1 MNHLYEPQPERV
13 ISKTLDVDDVK
24 YITALAQD
32 VGQTDKNIAA
42 LESGFFSAPNLD
54 WLENEKQNLKVAEQL
69 HFLKTVKTAEA
80 GELFKDG
87 KLSLT
92 PPDYFTNTKRG
103 AHGGAV
109 ERLGSSKGAKVGQG
123 KHRQIERL
131 IAKNRKPEPRDKS
144 ISYQGA
150 NSDGFDACAAP
161 VQSGWILNPDSN
173 RRQLEYIP
181 ERRSKAFLMQRKWS
195 NQLKMQ
201 MIYQPTPSDAPPAN
215 DGDRYTEKLTSRAV
229 RKIFES
235 GAYVAACHS
244 GFTTFLTLTFS
255 EEQRKHIF
263 GGEAQTDEGL
273 LYCPIQ
279 TTIGAEVSRFLNSA
293 KKIYQRGFS
302 FQPDDLKNNKQNN
315 LGLKS
320 DKIKVPGRIG
330 RPLKSVYH
338 TVDENKVKTKH
349 VKELH
354 GPTGAPFDFHYIW
367 VAECP
372 MNEDGEPNPHVH
384 VLLNWQVPHEHFLGW
399 AHQIEKLWGHGV
411 AHLEKIKYGTAAAG
425 YLIKA
430 VGYAAKGDNADQ
442 GLIKGNRYNIARCSR
457 APDWEVLAS
466 FEAGNMASII
476 KECGYRL
483 ERWRKPIEKEIKRKR
498 DKRDEA
504 IKAMAIKNNQGKR
517 SAHFKLKNLIEKLEG
532 EIKEQRDVLKNRGVY
547 ARSEN
552 VFSICFDGE
561 ESAQKMD
568 EFLIWAAGARDWSM
582 QTSDLDLSEVQRY
595 AQQHYEEEYQSF
607 LSKRNNWQSQF
618 NQLMP
623 PSMTNE
629 EIEQF
634 KTTQRAQ
641 VEEYFAHTLH

>member
-1 MNHLYEPQPERV
+1 MNHLYEPQPEREIANV
-13 ISKTLDVDDVK
+13 LSIEDVK
-24 YITALAQD
+24 HVTALAQD

-42 LESGFFSAPNLD
+42 LESGFFSAPNND
-54 WLENEKQNLKVAEQL
+54 WLESENQKLKIAEQL

-109 ERLGSSKGAKVGQG
+109 ERLGSSKGAKVGQK
-123 KHRQIERL
+123 KHARIKRL
-131 IAKNRKPEPRDKS
+131 IDQNRKPTPRDKS
-144 ISYQGA
+144 VSFQGV
-150 NSDGFDACAAP
+150 NYDNFDDCATPAP
-161 VQSGWILNPDSN
+161 TGWIESKKGTKNKVTYVPKN
-173 RRQLEYIP
+173 RTQ
-181 ERRSKAFLMQRKWS
+181 AFLMQRKWS

-215 DGDRYTEKLTSRAV
+215 QGDRYTEKLTSRAV

-235 GAYVAACHS
+235 GAYVASCHG

-255 EEQRKHIF
+255 DEQRKHIF
-263 GGEAQTDEGL
+263 GGEALTEDGL
-273 LYCPIQ
+273 AYCPIP
-279 TTIGAEVSRFLNSA
+279 TTIGAEVSRLLNSM
-293 KKIYQRGFS
+293 KKVYERGFS
-302 FQPDDLKNNKQNN
+302 FQPDDLKNHKQSN
-315 LGLKS
+315 LELNS
-320 DKIKVPGRIG
+320 EKIKVPGRIG

-338 TVDENKVKTKH
+338 TVDEHKVKTKH

-372 MNEDGEPNPHVH
+372 MNDDGEPNPHVH
-384 VLLNWQVPHEHFLGW
+384 VLLNWQVPHDHFLGW
-399 AHQIEKLWGHGV
+399 ANQIEKLWGHGM
-411 AHLEKIKYGTAAAG
+411 ANLQKIKYGDAAAG

-430 VGYAAKGDNADQ
+430 VGYAAKGGNADQ

-466 FEAGNMASII
+466 FEASNMASII

-498 DKRDEA
+498 EKRDEA
-504 IKAMAIKNNQGKR
+504 IKVMAIKNNQGKR
-517 SAHFKLKNLIEKLEG
+517 SARFKLQNLIEKLEN

-547 ARSEN
+547 ARSDN

-561 ESAQKMD
+561 ESKQKMD

-582 QTSDLDLSEVQRY
+582 QTNDVDLSEVQQY
-595 AQQHYEEEYQSF
+595 AQQYYEEEYQYF

-618 NQLMP
+618 NQAMP
-623 PSMTNE
+623 PLPSNE
-629 EIEQF
+629 EIEQS
-634 KTTQRAQ
+634 KTAQWAQ
-641 VEEYFAHTLH
+641 VEEYFAHKLH